1 MWSNPNDPDTDL
13 DPSEWAPSN
22 LQAQVL
28 NDSQIKLIWS
38 QEEENIKGF
47 RLERKQNTGTNWT
60 LITELGKDT
69 TEYTDSG
76 LTLGTDYTYRVK
88 AFTDVNESGYVT
100 SNTTNTSFPPPTNL
114 TATPIDDQS
123 IQLIWTDNCSF
134 ENGYRLE
141 RSDGGSF
148 AQIAELDVAITEY
161 TDSGLTLGTD
171 YTYRVKAF
179 TDVNESGYAETT
191 MPFYADCAG
200 DIGGTAVEDCN
211 GDCNGTAF
219 ENECGCVGGNTG
231 LETDFCYGCT
241 DSNYDNYDSQAT
253 IDDGTCMYICTDIDG
268 NVYQTVEIGD
278 QVWMAENLKVTHYR
292 NGDAIPTGHSNS
304 EWSNLYDT
312 ETGAYCVYDDNEA
325 NADTYGYLYNWYAVD
340 DSRNIAPEGW
350 HVPTDDEI
358 KALEMYLGMS
368 QSEADD
374 TGYRGTNEGS
384 KLAGN
389 ADLWNSGAL
398 ENNSEFGSS
407 GFTALPGGYR
417 FSSGN
422 YYYMGFFGY
431 FWSSAEYDSYDAW
444 TRGLIYD
451 ISDVYRYNGSKQYGF
466 SVRCIRD

>member
-1 MWSNPNDPDTDL
+1 
-13 DPSEWAPSN
+13 
-22 LQAQVL
+22 
-28 NDSQIKLIWS
+28 
-38 QEEENIKGF
+38 
-47 RLERKQNTGTNWT
+47 
-60 LITELGKDT
+60 
-69 TEYTDSG
+69 
-76 LTLGTDYTYRVK
+76 
-88 AFTDVNESGYVT
+88 
-100 SNTTNTSFPPPTNL
+100 
-114 TATPIDDQS
+114 
-123 IQLIWTDNCSF
+123 
-134 ENGYRLE
+134 
-141 RSDGGSF
+141 
-148 AQIAELDVAITEY
+148 
-161 TDSGLTLGTD
+161 
-171 YTYRVKAF
+171 
-179 TDVNESGYAETT
+179 

-417 FSSGN
+417 YYNGSYTSMGN
-422 YYYMGFFGY
+422 YGS
-431 FWSSAEYDSYDAW
+431 FWSSTENYSYSAWGRGLYYYDSA
-444 TRGLIYD
+444 
-451 ISDVYRYNGSKQYGF
+451 VYRHGYDKQDGF